1 MVVQLDILKK
11 ETYHESKENTEE
23 KAFIN
28 NWLKPPVT
36 FVYWPVQTTPQS
48 QVFLIYEPFILYYLF
63 LISSSFGGLGVVVR
77 KYGLSRVSSFIYLVS
92 TFDLSTLASLN

>member
-1 MVVQLDILKK
+1 MDRLKK

-48 QVFLIYEPFILYYLF
+48 QVFLIYEPFILSLF
-63 LISSSFGGLGVVVR
+63 VPNIFFFWWPGGCG
-77 KYGLSRVSSFIYLVS
+77 S
-92 TFDLSTLASLN
+92 